1 MEEPVKQWLCQI
13 GHPVDKEEIH
23 NAAGI
28 NDDYPVGRGVFIEEQ
43 RNFIVKV
50 NFEDHIE
57 IVLLSEQPQP
67 GNTVL
72 DISTIQGNS
81 TKNDLNLSLKR
92 LAKLSTTFE
101 KIGFAT
107 DTYLGFLTVSP
118 RHLGTAMRF

>member
-1 MEEPVKQWLCQI
+1 V
-13 GHPVDKEEIH
+13 HD
-23 NAAGI
+23 AAGI
-28 NDDYPVGRGVFIEEQ
+28 NDDYPVGRGVFIEEH

-72 DISTIQGNS
+72 DISAVGQMQGSNN
-81 TKNDLNLSLKR
+81 KNDLNLSLKR
-92 LAKLSTTFE
+92 LAKLNTTFE

-107 DTYLGFLTVSP
+107 DTYLGFLSVSP

>member
-1 MEEPVKQWLCQI
+1 M
-13 GHPVDKEEIH
+13 HD
-23 NAAGI
+23 AAGI
-28 NDDYPVGRGVFIEEQ
+28 NDDYPVGRGVFIEEH

-72 DISTIQGNS
+72 DISAVGQMQGSNN
-81 TKNDLNLSLKR
+81 KNDLNLSLKR
-92 LAKLSTTFE
+92 LAKLNTTFE

-107 DTYLGFLTVSP
+107 DTYLGFLSVSP